1 MADFGINV
9 DPGEV
14 GLDAQRLRRI
24 DTHSAGT
31 STTGGS
37 RAGR

>member
-1 MADFGINV
+1 MADFGIDV

-24 DTHSAGT
+24 DSFF
-31 STTGGS
+31 S
-37 RAGR
+37 RYVDDGRLPRG